1 MIRQGRFFNVSEK
14 ERKKEEKRM
23 NRRKTRIMLALF
35 VLLGLSLLRGNVA
48 WSEEKVVYVAGW
60 AGRLEKMFTDL
71 IAPDME
77 KKFGVKVVYTAG
89 KAAENLAKIQA
100 QRKNSQI
107 DVAIVTEVVGI
118 QGMKLGLWD
127 SLDPNIVTNMKN
139 MYETSIMPNQAG
151 VLWAANLFGLIYN
164 PKVFREKRFPVPAS
178 YNDLFR
184 PEYCGKVIVAPIT
197 TDYGL
202 NTLLVFA
209 KMKGGG
215 EKNIEP
221 GFEMMKRLAPC
232 VLSYEKEATRVGDLF
247 NADTGWIAPWSHA
260 ETFLMGRKGIP
271 IKFVAPVEG
280 TVIMGNSVHMVK
292 GCPNPKMAQEYIN
305 LLLGEKV
312 LLAFAEQFASVPLNK
327 TVKLPSQVAE
337 YVPNKPEIIN
347 KAFKVD
353 WDDVSV
359 KREEWSER
367 WAKEIE
373 SIQPK

>member
-1 MIRQGRFFNVSEK
+1 MNHR
-14 ERKKEEKRM
+14 RM
-23 NRRKTRIMLALF
+23 TITLVLL
-35 VLLGLSLLRGNVA
+35 VLLGLGLSGATRA
-48 WSEEKVVYVAGW
+48 WSDDKVVHVAGW
-60 AGRLEKMFTDL
+60 AGRLGQMFTDL
-71 IAPDME
+71 IVPDME
-77 KKFGVKVVYTAG
+77 KKFGVKIVYTAG
-89 KAAENLAKIQA
+89 KAAENLSKIQA
-100 QRKNSQI
+100 QRNNPQI

-127 SLDPNIVTNMKN
+127 SLDPKIVTNMKN
-139 MYETSIMPNQAG
+139 MYDTSMMQNQAG
-151 VLWAANLFGLIYN
+151 VLWAANLFGMVYN
-164 PKVFREKRFPVPAS
+164 PKVFSEKKFPAPAS

-184 PEYCGKVIVAPIT
+184 PELCGKVIVGPIT

-202 NTLLVFA
+202 MTLLVFA

-215 EKNIEP
+215 EKNIDP
-221 GFEMMKRLAPC
+221 GFEMMKKLAPC
-232 VLSYEKEATRVGDLF
+232 VVSYEKEATRLGDLF
-247 NADTGWIAPWSHA
+247 NADTAWIAPWSHA
-260 ETFLMGRKGIP
+260 ETFLMGQKGIP

-280 TVIMGNSVHMVK
+280 GVIMGNSVHMVK

-312 LLAFAEQFASVPLNK
+312 LLAFAEQFASIPLNK
-327 TVKLPSQVAE
+327 TVKLSPKVAE

-353 WDDVSV
+353 WDLVSQ

-373 SIQPK
+373 PIKPK